1 MCGKENCVPFG
12 CNVGEALEMLGPA
25 IIWPVLVTVFI
36 SGAFA
41 GAIFW
46 RVMSNR
52 SIHDPQHSKDRS
64 D

>member
-12 CNVGEALEMLGPA
+12 CNVGEALEMLGPV

-36 SGAFA
+36 SGVIA

-46 RVMSNR
+46 RVMSKR
-52 SIHDPQHSKDRS
+52 SIHDPLNSKDRS